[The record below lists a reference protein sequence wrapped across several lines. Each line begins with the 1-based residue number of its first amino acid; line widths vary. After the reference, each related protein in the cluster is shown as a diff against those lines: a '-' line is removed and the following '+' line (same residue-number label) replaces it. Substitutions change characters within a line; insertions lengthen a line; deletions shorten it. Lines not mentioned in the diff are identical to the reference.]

1 MGPGSALLGRHPLE
15 WLLVARTGEHRWLMM
30 AGLVT
35 TAVLVAA
42 SAFVLHRAHH
52 ERREVGWDRGNPR
65 STRARYAL
73 LVEPLSPELALVDP
87 ELAEK
92 ARAQLAD
99 DRGPARRPAPVRQP
113 EPPPLPCRSPRPAR
127 ADRAQPVEPTRRS
140 RGKSSAIV
148 AAIALAAVL
157 GGAAAAWVRYD
168 DNISSSGET
177 EQPATHQQRGRPPV
191 TATSEPGEARTVRSS
206 KQGVAGRRYVR
217 SATRSRPKASV
228 GFGPPTPLRPPAFH
242 VPGAPKEPLD
252 EIALPVRA
260 RRLDAWLTPGR
271 SPIAANQH
279 HWLYQHA
286 WIVTGAK
293 FGWWHGAEALRV
305 LIRVDRRVESHW
317 GIGYRSEAA
326 ARRALAVLEAKAK

>member
-1 MGPGSALLGRHPLE
+1 MGPGSALFGPPSAR
-15 WLLVARTGEHRWLMM
+15 VASRARTGEHRWLVM

-35 TAVLVAA
+35 TAFLVAA

-65 STRARYAL
+65 STRASYAL
-73 LVEPLSPELALVDP
+73 LVEPLSPELALIDP

-127 ADRAQPVEPTRRS
+127 ADQGEPVEATRRS

-177 EQPATHQQRGRPPV
+177 EQPATQQQRGRPPV
-191 TATSEPGEARTVRSS
+191 TATSELGEARTVRS
-206 KQGVAGRRYVR
+206 A
-217 SATRSRPKASV
+217 ARSRPKASG

-242 VPGAPKEPLD
+242 VQGAPKEPLD
-252 EIALPVRA
+252 EMALPVRA
-260 RRLDAWLTPGR
+260 RRLDTWLTPGR

-305 LIRVDRRVESHW
+305 LIRVDRRVESQW

-326 ARRALAVLEAKAK
+326 ARRALAVLEAKAT

>member
-1 MGPGSALLGRHPLE
+1 M
-15 WLLVARTGEHRWLMM
+15 
-30 AGLVT
+30 
-35 TAVLVAA
+35 
-42 SAFVLHRAHH
+42 
-52 ERREVGWDRGNPR
+52 
-65 STRARYAL
+65 
-73 LVEPLSPELALVDP
+73 VEPLSPELALVDP
-87 ELAEK
+87 ELAER

-99 DRGPARRPAPVRQP
+99 ARGPGRRPASAWQP
-113 EPPPLPCRSPRPAR
+113 KPPPRRSRSLGR
-127 ADRAQPVEPTRRS
+127 ADRAVPVEPTHRS
-140 RGKSSAIV
+140 RGKISAIV
-148 AAIALAAVL
+148 AAIALTAVL

-168 DNISSSGET
+168 DNSSSGKT
-177 EQPATHQQRGRPPV
+177 KQPTQQPRGRLPV
-191 TATSEPGEARTVRSS
+191 TATSEPGEATTARSP

-217 SATRSRPKASV
+217 SAKRSRRNAS
-228 GFGPPTPLRPPAFH
+228 GRLGPQTPLRPPAFH
-242 VPGAPKEPLD
+242 MQGAPKEPLD

-305 LIRVDRRVESHW
+305 LIRVDRRVESQW
-317 GIGYRSEAA
+317 GIGYRSEAV